1 MISVIVTLH
10 NREKSIISA
19 LQSIVAQTAQQWE
32 CVIVDNASTDASEFQ
47 VNAYLI
53 DRRMHY
59 IRLKEQVSLQEAR
72 KIGLDATTG
81 EWVMFMDGADY
92 LDSNALQALY
102 LIVKKYGTLAGIG
115 HFAIERNGEPK
126 HCCYLPEGKLTARQ
140 IIKGKHKVV
149 TGNSIFARSIAYSPE
164 SWSTINYALTDHLV
178 AINGEIEQP
187 LVKQNLPFWKKII
200 RLFK

>member
-72 KIGLDATTG
+72 KIGLDATT
-81 EWVMFMDGADY
+81 
-92 LDSNALQALY
+92 
-102 LIVKKYGTLAGIG
+102 
-115 HFAIERNGEPK
+115 
-126 HCCYLPEGKLTARQ
+126 
-140 IIKGKHKVV
+140 
-149 TGNSIFARSIAYSPE
+149 
-164 SWSTINYALTDHLV
+164 
-178 AINGEIEQP
+178 
-187 LVKQNLPFWKKII
+187 
-200 RLFK
+200 